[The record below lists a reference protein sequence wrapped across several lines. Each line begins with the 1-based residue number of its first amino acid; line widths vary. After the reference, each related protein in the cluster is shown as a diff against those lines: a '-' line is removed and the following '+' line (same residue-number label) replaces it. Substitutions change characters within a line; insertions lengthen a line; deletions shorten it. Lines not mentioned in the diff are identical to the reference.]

1 MSISCWC
8 RKKGDPVVKWLLSFL
23 LQRLL
28 ILIVLVVASAIL
40 PLASFWLVR
49 DPLGGQLFFWA
60 APWTCAFWTLL
71 ASVLIGSRFWRGSG
85 AVKAWRAARG
95 GYLRSCLKSTAVMF
109 LALFASYAF
118 EFAVILLLP
127 RSPTSLRLLV
137 LAAYAPAGI
146 AALWSTSVG
155 VRPRTDRIIEGRR
168 LADSMNEEPE

>member
-1 MSISCWC
+1 M
-8 RKKGDPVVKWLLSFL
+8 VKWLLKFV

-28 ILIVLVVASAIL
+28 ILILLVVTSAIL
-40 PLASFWLVR
+40 PFASFWLVR
-49 DPLGGQLFFWA
+49 DPLGGQVFFWA

-71 ASVLIGSRFWRGSG
+71 ASALIGSRFWLGREY
-85 AVKAWRAARG
+85 VLTWRAERG
-95 GYLRSCLKSTAVMF
+95 GYLWSCLKSTAVMF
-109 LALFASYAF
+109 LALFASYAC

-146 AALWSTSVG
+146 AALWSVSGGTWS
-155 VRPRTDRIIEGRR
+155 RTDRIVEGRR